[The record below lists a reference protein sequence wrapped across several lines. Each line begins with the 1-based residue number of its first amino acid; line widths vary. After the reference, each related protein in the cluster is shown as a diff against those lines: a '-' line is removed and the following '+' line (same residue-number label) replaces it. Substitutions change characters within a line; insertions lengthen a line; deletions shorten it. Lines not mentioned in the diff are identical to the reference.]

1 MKRSVLVLAAVLL
14 AGCGDSSSGR
24 NDYDQ
29 QPNGD
34 RGQPP
39 AAAARP
45 LPPPRPPTPEEA
57 MELDLA
63 TPLAPAVEHWIADT
77 ELGDA
82 WKEAKGNVADLR
94 ARLVADYKARQE
106 SGVGDTPSSLALRKD
121 YDRWLAVHDRL
132 KAFVLDCRAANEIR
146 DLPPDL
152 AKHFKN
158 WSALRRELLRDAP
171 AALDKLDADLSS
183 ARDAFAKLKD
193 SVEQTDAKFATAETI
208 DSRVSDIRAKAE
220 SIRSGAGEI
229 SRRYATDDEVAA
241 IAERAAE
248 AAADAKA
255 LAAKTAEL
263 REKLHDADA
272 VRLFSDKVEAFERG
286 AASLDGL
293 IASKATREAK
303 EKALSE
309 AVTEDI
315 RAKNFASL
323 PAHRAALAA
332 LRAAADAARGE
343 ERECAAAVK
352 AISKDFSGTLGA
364 KAVRAQRQTLVSE
377 ASFAEISALSKRA
390 ETVAARYGKT
400 LEAALNN
407 LQSSAFK
414 LEDGASET
422 AALAEAE
429 KRLVRL
435 DALSKR

>member
-14 AGCGDSSSGR
+14 AGCGDSSKERS
-24 NDYDQ
+24 NYDR
-29 QPNGD
+29 G

-45 LPPPRPPTPEEA
+45 APPPRPPTPEEA
-57 MELDLA
+57 MELDIA
-63 TPLAPAVEHWIADT
+63 EPLAPAVEHWIADT
-77 ELGDA
+77 DVGDA
-82 WKEAKGNVADLR
+82 WAQAKENVADLR
-94 ARLVADYKARQE
+94 ARLVADYMARQE
-106 SGVGDTPSSLALRKD
+106 SGVGDTPSSIALRKD

-183 ARDAFAKLKD
+183 ARDAFAELKD
-193 SVEQTDAKFATAETI
+193 SEEPTETRFAAAEAV

-229 SRRYATDDEVAA
+229 SRRYATDDAVAA
-241 IAERAAE
+241 ITERAAE

-255 LAAKTAEL
+255 LAAKTAAL
-263 REKLHDADA
+263 REKLHDTETI
-272 VRLFSDKVEAFERG
+272 RLFGEKVEAFERS
-286 AASLDGL
+286 AARIDGL
-293 IASKATREAK
+293 IAAKAEREAK
-303 EKALSE
+303 TKALSE
-309 AVTEDI
+309 AVAEDI

-323 PAHRAALAA
+323 PAHREALAA
-332 LRAAADAARGE
+332 LRAAANAARSE
-343 ERECAAAVK
+343 ERECAATVK
-352 AISKDFSGTLGA
+352 GISKDFSGTLGA
-364 KAVRAQRQTLVSE
+364 KAVRAQRQNLVSE
-377 ASFAEISALSKRA
+377 ASVAEVTALSKRA
-390 ETVAARYGKT
+390 EDVAARYGKT

-429 KRLVRL
+429 KRLARL